1 MKAHRADSATR
12 DGQTTARL
20 AFTIMELMTAMA
32 VFLMVVAGVV
42 SIPIFGLKMNN
53 LAASKLNSAS
63 SSMKVLN
70 QIRNRVMGANT
81 VLVGNGSQGSFTAN
95 GTNGNALQVYTG
107 TDTNNYVRFF
117 TSTNNGGALYEWNST
132 TNKLWLLA
140 SSVTNQSVFQ
150 TVDFQGKVSSSSQEH
165 YAIRMTLQFAQL
177 NFKVPTNNYDY
188 YTLETEMTP
197 RCQ

>member
-1 MKAHRADSATR
+1 MKLNRADSL
-12 DGQTTARL
+12 ARHERTISKR

-32 VFLMVVAGVV
+32 IFLMVVAGVV
-42 SIPIFGLKMNN
+42 SVPIFGLKMNG
-53 LAASKLNSAS
+53 LAASKLSSTS

-70 QIRNRVMGANT
+70 QIRNQVMGANS
-81 VLVGNGSQGSFTAN
+81 VLVGNGAQDSFTAN
-95 GTNGNALQVYTG
+95 GTNGNALQVYAG
-107 TDTNNYVRFF
+107 PGTNNFIRFF
-117 TSTNNGGALYEWNST
+117 VSTNTDALYEWNSGT
-132 TNKLWLLA
+132 GKLWLLA
-140 SSVTNQSVFQ
+140 PSITNQSVFQ

-177 NFKVPTNNYDY
+177 NYTVPTKNYDY

>member
-1 MKAHRADSATR
+1 MKANWADSSTR
-12 DGQTTARL
+12 HGLTTVNR

-42 SIPIFGLKMNN
+42 SVPIFGLKMNG
-53 LAASKLNSAS
+53 LAASKLNSAAS
-63 SSMKVLN
+63 SLKVLN
-70 QIRNRVMGANT
+70 QIRNQVMGANS
-81 VLVGNGSQGSFTAN
+81 VLVGNGTQSSFTAN
-95 GTNGNALQVYTG
+95 GTNGNALQVYAG
-107 TDTNNYVRFF
+107 PGTNNYVRFF
-117 TSTNNGGALYEWNST
+117 TSTNTGAFYEWNNVT
-132 TNKLWLLA
+132 AKLWLLA
-140 SSVTNQSVFQ
+140 PDVTNQSVFQ

-177 NFKVPTNNYDY
+177 NFTVPAKNYDY